1 MKFTP
6 LAASLLA
13 LALFAAPALAEDAP
27 AVPAQPAAE
36 QPAAGQPA
44 APTVEVAVPQIPEE
58 VLALLNDQRPVGE
71 LSNDELVTRAKQA
84 RRFSK
89 MDGLPPDVRDQ
100 LQAIAQAAREEIAT
114 REQQGAGQKQTGQ
127 APSADQPAAIP
138 VPKKVEAPAKQP
150 AEAAAPAPA
159 EIPPEVMALIS
170 DGRPASELS
179 IEELNARARQ
189 ARKFAKM
196 DGLPKEIRDQLEG
209 LAQAAHAEFITRQ
222 EQAAQKKQA
231 EQPPA
236 AEQPTETPAPKK
248 VEAPVVEQP
257 AEAAPPPISAEIP
270 PDVMNFLA
278 DVRPLAEFSNY
289 ELTNRFKTARKLSK
303 SDNLP
308 DEIKGQLAEIAKAV
322 RGEMMAREQQAG
334 QKTPKAPVEATVP
347 PPLPAVIEVA
357 PTAPL
362 PPPPAAVVE
371 APAPTPAPAAP
382 PIVVDKTQAQQ
393 LDGNAGNPEAE
404 TKAKA
409 FLEDPRP
416 AEKLSDE
423 ELRARL
429 DGIRELMAGNELS
442 RQTERALR
450 QKLKAERDIL
460 RNRVASAEVP
470 KPPIQQTGN
479 QPAPN
484 SPPVKPPKINKN
496 DYNFNIQIV
505 LNDRRPSDELQDY
518 ELRRRLEVY
527 RQATYDQQYE
537 AQQRAYWRAV
547 MERDQ
552 YLLQQRL
559 LYERHQRQV
568 ELDQQYQDNQDGIA
582 LDDSAYGSNQGQG
595 DVYAA
600 EVDDTE
606 LQDALIA
613 PPRRKITRRYTVQEV
628 EASPVLREAMPHI
641 EIDTVHFGFNEAFV
655 RAEEVSNLDRLGAIM
670 ERILRA
676 HPREVFL
683 IEGHTDAVGSD
694 AANLVLS
701 RQRAEAIKRA
711 LTTYYVIPARNLQ
724 TVGYGE
730 RYLKIPTAEAEQE
743 NRRVSVSRATA
754 LVGELGQ

>member
-13 LALFAAPALAEDAP
+13 LALFAAPAFAQEAAP
-27 AVPAQPAAE
+27 AV
-36 QPAAGQPA
+36 
-44 APTVEVAVPQIPEE
+44 EVAAPQIPEE
-58 VLALLNDQRPVGE
+58 VLALINDGRPLSE
-71 LSNDELVTRAKQA
+71 LSAEELGARAKQA
-84 RRFSK
+84 RKFSK
-89 MDGLPPDVRDQ
+89 MDSLAPDVRNQ
-100 LQAIAQAAREEIAT
+100 LQAIAQAARAEIAA
-114 REQQGAGQKQTGQ
+114 REEQ
-127 APSADQPAAIP
+127 AAQPAAPAVEQP
-138 VPKKVEAPAKQP
+138 VEAPKAVEAPAEQP
-150 AEAAAPAPA
+150 AEAAAPAAP

-179 IEELNARARQ
+179 IEELNARAKQ
-189 ARKFAKM
+189 ARKFSKM
-196 DGLPKEIRDQLEG
+196 DGLPQDMRDQLQAI
-209 LAQAAHAEFITRQ
+209 AQAAHAEFVARQ
-222 EQAAQKKQA
+222 EQAA
-231 EQPPA
+231 QPPA
-236 AEQPTETPAPKK
+236 AEQPAEAPAPKK
-248 VEAPVVEQP
+248 VEAPVAEQP
-257 AEAAPPPISAEIP
+257 AEAAPPPVSAEIP
-270 PDVMNFLA
+270 PDVMNLLA
-278 DVRPLAEFSNY
+278 DVRPLAEFSND
-289 ELTNRFKTARKLSK
+289 ELTSRFKAARKFSK
-303 SDNLP
+303 SDNLS
-308 DEIKGQLAEIAKAV
+308 DETKSQLAEIAKAV
-322 RGEMMAREQQAG
+322 RGEMIAREQQAG
-334 QKTPKAPVEATVP
+334 QKTPEAPVEANAP

-371 APAPTPAPAAP
+371 VPAPAPAPAAP
-382 PIVVDKTQAQQ
+382 PVVVDKTQAQQ
-393 LDGNAGNPEAE
+393 LDGNAGDPEAE
-404 TKAKA
+404 AKAKT

-460 RNRVASAEVP
+460 RNRVASAEPP

-479 QPAPN
+479 QPAPDA
-484 SPPVKPPKINKN
+484 PPVKPSKIKKT

-559 LYERHQRQV
+559 LYERHQRQA
-568 ELDQQYQDNQDGIA
+568 ELDQQYQDNQDGIE
-582 LDDSAYGSNQGQG
+582 LDDSAYGSGQGQD

-606 LQDALIA
+606 LQDVLVA
-613 PPRRKITRRYTVQEV
+613 PPRKKITRRYTVEEV
-628 EASPVLREAMPHI
+628 EASPTLREALPRV

-655 RAEEVSNLDRLGAIM
+655 RAEEVSNLDRLGDVM
-670 ERILRA
+670 ERILRS

-694 AANLVLS
+694 ASNLVLS

-711 LTTYYVIPARNLQ
+711 LTTYYVISARNLR

-754 LVGELGQ
+754 LVGELDQ